1 MKALDEAKAI
11 IFDLDGT
18 LYEGD
23 EHFKLY
29 VKLTSEKLS
38 QEKDKKQYV
47 QEVRDVLNGKHPMRI
62 GTVLDKKRRNILTV
76 DPITFD
82 IKKVTDWLGNKLS
95 EDKVLDLYGSKIKY
109 NVHQFTFIGDGWS
122 PPVAVAAQYGLSPE
136 IVRAVYH
143 QVKEKMVGEDYKLPI
158 TEGLKEGL
166 WRLKKASKT
175 LILMTNS
182 DEADVRRLL
191 DALGLTSCFNYLLT
205 SAKKPFKSTA
215 NFKNI
220 LERYHLVPE
229 DVVSVGDNFFNE
241 IAPALRLGMKG
252 VYITQNDFPY
262 KSANLTVVKTLA
274 NQI

>member
-1 MKALDEAKAI
+1 MKVLDEAKAI

-23 EHFKLY
+23 DHFKLY
-29 VKLTSEKLS
+29 IKLTSEKLS
-38 QEKDKKQYV
+38 HEKDKKKYA
-47 QEVRDVLNGKHPMRI
+47 QEVQDILNGKHPMRI

-76 DPITFD
+76 DPFTFD
-82 IKKVTDWLGNKLS
+82 IKKVTDWSGIQLS
-95 EDKVLDLYGSKIKY
+95 EEEVLDIYGSKIKY

-136 IVRAVYH
+136 IVRGVYQ
-143 QVKEKMVGEDYKLPI
+143 QVKETMVSGDYTLPI

-166 WRLKKASKT
+166 WRLKRASKT

-191 DALGLTSCFNYLLT
+191 AALGLTSCFSYLLT
-205 SAKKPFKSTA
+205 SAKKPFKSTT
-215 NFKNI
+215 NFKQI
-220 LERYHLVPE
+220 LEKYHLIPE
-229 DVVSVGDNFFNE
+229 EVVSVGDNFFNE

-252 VYITQNDFPY
+252 VYITQKDFPY
-262 KSANLTVVKTLA
+262 KSANLTVVKTLS